1 MLRVETDVS
10 STGMKRFSNNQAS
23 LKNLHFNVYKKWIL
37 KYIKECLKV
46 ITQLNEIY
54 FSRFTSTQPLPPS
67 LPIVP
72 SPLCQLYQFH
82 FGKNDDN
89 EDVQIHSNE
98 TIAESEADVA
108 GFCFF

>member
-1 MLRVETDVS
+1 MDFEVHKGMS
-10 STGMKRFSNNQAS
+10 KSHKST
-23 LKNLHFNVYKKWIL
+23 KN
-37 KYIKECLKV
+37 EM
-46 ITQLNEIY
+46 Y
-54 FSRFTSTQPLPPS
+54 FFRFTSTEPLPPS

>member
-1 MLRVETDVS
+1 MYEI
-10 STGMKRFSNNQAS
+10 
-23 LKNLHFNVYKKWIL
+23 WIL

-46 ITQLNEIY
+46 INQLNEMY
-54 FSRFTSTQPLPPS
+54 FSRFTSTEPHPPS